1 MSKSCHAL
9 PKHVRLA
16 RDIVAGLGA
25 SDILV
30 QTHPH
35 FDVSW
40 NLGGVRMHLRLPH
53 SASGNTV
60 VEVRARAR
68 RMVRQHGLAVPA

>member
-16 RDIVAGLGA
+16 RDMVAGLGA
-25 SDILV
+25 SDVVV

-35 FDVSW
+35 YALSW
-40 NLGGVRMHLRLPH
+40 VIGGVLMHLRLPH

-60 VEVRARAR
+60 AEVRARAR
-68 RMVRQHGLAVPA
+68 RMVRQHGFAVPA